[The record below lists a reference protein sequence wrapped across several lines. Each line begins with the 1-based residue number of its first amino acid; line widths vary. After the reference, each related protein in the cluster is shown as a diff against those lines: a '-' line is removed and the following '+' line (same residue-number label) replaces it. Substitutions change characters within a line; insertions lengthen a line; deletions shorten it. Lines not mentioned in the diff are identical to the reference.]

1 MAAIFIFSCSKL
13 TGNLQDGNP
22 RWSTE
27 NDMKRHCEIPL
38 DKCLGGSESLK
49 GKSGLLSGEQARNHR
64 SNSEHS
70 AVLTGPT

>member
-1 MAAIFIFSCSKL
+1 MEIP
-13 TGNLQDGNP
+13 DGV
-22 RWSTE
+22 SE

-38 DKCLGGSESLK
+38 QTNVLAGSESLK